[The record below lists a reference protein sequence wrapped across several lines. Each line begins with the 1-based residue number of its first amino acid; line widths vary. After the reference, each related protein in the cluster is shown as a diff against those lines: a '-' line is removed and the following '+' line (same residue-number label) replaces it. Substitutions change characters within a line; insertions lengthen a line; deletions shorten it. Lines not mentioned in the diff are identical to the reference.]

1 MNPSTLSTCALLILC
16 ATLVACGAKQ
26 TAVDAEEQAKAQ
38 ATDDLNAAATDVKAA
53 AAGGSL
59 ETILASDLR
68 TGKER
73 DGARHPKQTLEFFG
87 VTPDKKVLEIW
98 PGSGWYSQ
106 ILVPYVGPTGNLSV
120 TNYVEGVGSDYVQK
134 RTTTYNQWLAGMT
147 DGSKVKVVPV
157 NPPDALNFGEDGAYD
172 VVLTFRN
179 IHNWMKGGYDRE
191 IYAQAF
197 RTLKPGGIFGVV
209 EHRGV
214 PGTSREDSIKSG
226 YVPQDVVIK
235 DVEAAGFKLVATSEI
250 NANPKDTKDH
260 AMGVWTL
267 PPALKMGE
275 TDRAKYEAIG
285 ESDRMTLK
293 FMKPEQ

>member
-1 MNPSTLSTCALLILC
+1 MKRSHLSILALFTFCTLA
-16 ATLVACGAKQ
+16 ACGTKQ
-26 TAVDAEEQAKAQ
+26 TQIPDAPEMEDAKAQ
-38 ATDDLNAAATDVKAA
+38 TKASVKAGA
-53 AAGGSL
+53 EGASL
-59 ETILASDLR
+59 DAILASDLR

-73 DGARHPKQTLEFFG
+73 DASRHPKQTLAFFG
-87 VTPDKKVLEIW
+87 VTPQKKVMEIW

-106 ILVPYVGPTGNLSV
+106 ILVPYVGAMGNLSV
-120 TNYVEGVGSDYVQK
+120 TNYMEGVGNEYAQK
-134 RTTTYNQWLAGMT
+134 RTTAYNTWLGEAT

-157 NPPDALNFGEDGAYD
+157 NPPDVLSLGEDNSYD

-179 IHNWMKGGYDRE
+179 IHNWMKGGFDRE

-209 EHRGV
+209 EHRGAE
-214 PGTSREDSIKSG
+214 GTTREDSIKSG

-235 DVEAAGFKLVATSEI
+235 DIEAAGFKLVATSEI
-250 NANPKDTKDH
+250 NANPKDTKDYE
-260 AMGVWTL
+260 MGVWTL
-267 PPALKMGE
+267 PPSLKMGD

-293 FMKPEQ
+293 FMKPEM

>member
-1 MNPSTLSTCALLILC
+1 MKRSHFSAFALFALCTLA
-16 ATLVACGAKQ
+16 ACGAKQ
-26 TAVDAEEQAKAQ
+26 VQDVDVNDVTDVTDIKKQATASVKAKAEG
-38 ATDDLNAAATDVKAA
+38 A
-53 AAGGSL
+53 SL
-59 ETILASDLR
+59 DTILASDLR

-73 DGARHPKQTLEFFG
+73 DASRNPKQTLAFFG
-87 VTPDKKVLEIW
+87 VTPEKKVLEIW

-106 ILVPYVGPTGNLSV
+106 ILVPYVGAMGNLSV
-120 TNYVEGVGSDYVQK
+120 TNYVEGAGNEYAQK
-134 RTTTYNQWLAGMT
+134 RTVKYNTWLGSAT

-157 NPPDALNFGEDGAYD
+157 NPPDSLSLGKDNSYD

-209 EHRGV
+209 EHRGLA
-214 PGTSREDSIKSG
+214 GTSREDSIKSG

-235 DVEAAGFKLVATSEI
+235 DIEAAGFKLMASSEI
-250 NANPKDTKDH
+250 NANAKDTKNYEK
-260 AMGVWTL
+260 GVWTL
-267 PPALKMGE
+267 PPALKMGD
-275 TDRAKYEAIG
+275 TDKAKYQAIG

-293 FMKPEQ
+293 FMKPE